1 VTKDIARLADWA
13 NYISAKGSGTGL
25 SHGLDLMIRLIQSR
39 PDQIIHSSIHNR
51 EMLPPRLFS
60 IENFRYQ
67 NTGVSNKKTTWF
79 QQNFHLEITQH
90 WHERGRVISQSHR
103 SLGARRPPPTIP
115 TTRESIL
122 IDNPHSATDI
132 EVL

>member
-1 VTKDIARLADWA
+1 VTKNITRLADWA
-13 NYISAKGSGTGL
+13 NHISAKGSGTGL
-25 SHGLDLMIRLIQSR
+25 THGLDLMIRLIQSR
-39 PDQIIHSSIHNR
+39 PDQIIHSSIHDG
-51 EMLPPRLFS
+51 EMLPPCFLA

-90 WHERGRVISQSHR
+90 WHERSRVVSQSHR
-103 SLGARRPPPTIP
+103 SLRARRLPPTIP